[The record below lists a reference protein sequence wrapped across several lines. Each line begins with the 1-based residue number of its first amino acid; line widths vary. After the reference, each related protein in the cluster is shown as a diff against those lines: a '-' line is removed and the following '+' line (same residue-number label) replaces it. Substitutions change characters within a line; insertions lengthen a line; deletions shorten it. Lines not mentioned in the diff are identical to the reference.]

1 MIKTKI
7 FKCLKCNNIIEK
19 INNIDSIVACCDK
32 KMIEIKER
40 SVEAST
46 EKHIPIIK
54 KVENG
59 IQIIVGEIEHP
70 MKEDHYIEWIDLI
83 NDNKVIR
90 TYLSPNDKP
99 VINLNIEYSEKLEAK
114 AYCNLHGLW
123 NG

>member
-7 FKCLKCNNIIEK
+7 FKCLKCGNIIEK
-19 INNIDSIVACCDK
+19 LNNIDSPVTCCEK

-40 SVEAST
+40 SIEAST
-46 EKHIPIIK
+46 EKHIPVIK
-54 KVENG
+54 KTETG

-70 MKEDHYIEWIDLI
+70 MTEDHYIEWIDLI
-83 NDNKVIR
+83 IDNQVIR
-90 TYLSPNDKP
+90 TYLKPNEKP
-99 VINLNIEYSEKLEAK
+99 IVNLKIEYSEKLVAK